1 MDNTYSPQE
10 FGKLIGRTTNTLQKW
25 DRKGILKAHRSP
37 TNRRYY
43 THDQYLAYR
52 GLVAAE
58 QGLTIVYTR
67 VSGGAQKPDLA
78 NQVKALETY
87 CQQHNISVDEWM
99 SDIGSGL
106 NYKRKHFLQ
115 LMEMIE
121 LGQVRRLLIAHRDR
135 LVRFGYDYF
144 EAFCQRH
151 HTEIVVINGESLS
164 PEQEL
169 VRDWIAIVTVFSAR
183 LPGLRSYRK
192 VLKDAAL
199 RKDESRD
206 GHRVSGSIL
215 LLSKQ
220 STSVKP
226 VGLLVTPTIG
236 P

>member
-1 MDNTYSPQE
+1 MEHTYTPQE

-43 THDQYLAYR
+43 THDQYLQYR
-52 GLVAAE
+52 GLVAQE

-67 VSGGAQKPDLA
+67 VSGVAQKPDLA
-78 NQVKALETY
+78 KQVKALEVY
-87 CQQHNISVDEWM
+87 CQEHSITVDEWL

-106 NYKRKHFLQ
+106 NYKRKHFLR
-115 LMEMIE
+115 LMETIE

-151 HTEIVVINGESLS
+151 HTEVVVINGESLS

-169 VRDWIAIVTVFSAR
+169 VRDLIALVTVFSAR
-183 LPGLRSYRK
+183 LHGLRSYRK
-192 VLKDAAL
+192 VLKEAAL
-199 RKDESRD
+199 RKDE
-206 GHRVSGSIL
+206 
-215 LLSKQ
+215 
-220 STSVKP
+220 P
-226 VGLLVTPTIG
+226 
-236 P
+236 